1 MIASDPQKMSP
12 FCIFEL
18 LGELTQCIRNLIWVF
33 AFCCSMKKKQLSFER
48 KVYNTMDYEDVMPS
62 NGFESVHQNGMHGQI
77 LNDREDAIAVSDA
90 NVVAETADL
99 VAIEASLHEFKLDAS
114 GNNNNFSSGCAREID
129 GSKTHKDGEAVTGD
143 KLKNSGPQKIEGKKI
158 NGKLP
163 NTKVTSTIGAR
174 KSKDGKNLEAV
185 GLSSRTKQP
194 AHGGKSDAASSE
206 SFIEKTKIKASKKGS
221 IDKPEADAQSSSS
234 PTAGDSKPCRV
245 GALPNYGFS
254 FRCDQ
259 RAEKRKEFYTKL
271 EEKIH
276 AKEIERTTLQEK
288 SKESQE
294 AEIKMLRK
302 SLTFK
307 ATPMP
312 SFYQEPP
319 PAKAELK
326 KVPPTR
332 AKSPKLGRRKTSKVD
347 ESEENGGGASR
358 RSGRLSL
365 DEKVFRDNPPKGPS
379 PANSKK
385 PLRKSLPKLPSEKT
399 TSSGGMA
406 KTAKAKDAEGMNLS
420 STRMEEKLD
429 TLTEMYEAAA
439 DNQEQEA
446 IPTAESNAMHVHSET
461 MLPVQE
467 EQPKPTFV
475 EEP

>member
-1 MIASDPQKMSP
+1 
-12 FCIFEL
+12 
-18 LGELTQCIRNLIWVF
+18 
-33 AFCCSMKKKQLSFER
+33 
-48 KVYNTMDYEDVMPS
+48 MPS
-62 NGFESVHQNGMHGQI
+62 NGLSVHQNGMQGQI
-77 LNDREDAIAVSDA
+77 LNNGEDAIAVSDA

-99 VAIEASLHEFKLDAS
+99 VAVEASLHEFKLDGS
-114 GNNNNFSSGCAREID
+114 GYDNDFSTGCAREID

-143 KLKNSGPQKIEGKKI
+143 KLKNSGPQKKS
-158 NGKLP
+158 NGKLS
-163 NTKVTSTIGAR
+163 NTKVASTIGAR
-174 KSKDGKNLEAV
+174 KSKDGKNVEAV
-185 GLSSRTKQP
+185 GMSSRTKQT
-194 AHGGKSDAASSE
+194 AVSRSFNERETQSKHGGKSDAASSE
-206 SFIEKTKIKASKKGS
+206 SFTERTKLKPLKKGS
-221 IDKPEADAQSSSS
+221 LDKPEANAQSSSS

-332 AKSPKLGRRKTSKVD
+332 AKSPKLGRRKTSNAD
-347 ESEENGGGASR
+347 ELEENGDSASR

-365 DEKVFRDNPPKGPS
+365 DEKVFRDNPAKGPS

-429 TLTEMYEAAA
+429 TLTEMCEAAA
-439 DNQEQEA
+439 DNRELEA
-446 IPTAESNAMHVHSET
+446 IPTAESNAMHVHSGT
-461 MLPVQE
+461 VPLVQE
-467 EQPKPTFV
+467 EQP
-475 EEP
+475 